1 MRILKTIFQSVIIGL
16 LGGGGLGLVIGFALY
31 YWATI
36 ETKSMEPG
44 QAASYLCAAG
54 EAPFALSPRSGRQS
68 KAWGGAEG
76 GTPGQL
82 WNAIKPV
89 KRAAAPRLSPTSR
102 AAELFTNALLG
113 LTPHMRQDNFLC

>member
-54 EAPFALSPRSGRQS
+54 KAPFALTMLG
-68 KAWGGAEG
+68 AVAGTVIGFVVGGAIAIIRQADESQSALQNKS
-76 GTPGQL
+76 TP
-82 WNAIKPV
+82 I
-89 KRAAAPRLSPTSR
+89 
-102 AAELFTNALLG
+102 
-113 LTPHMRQDNFLC
+113 